1 MEIVTDQAR
10 RCKPENTQSE
20 LLAQYSPPAV
30 LCVYEYREMSRYFCY
45 CSRAQ
50 V

>member
-10 RCKPENTQSE
+10 RCKPANTSDCWPE
-20 LLAQYSPPAV
+20 YSPPAV

>member
-1 MEIVTDQAR
+1 MEIVTEQGAASLQH
-10 RCKPENTQSE
+10 TTE
-20 LLAQYSPPAV
+20 LLARVSPPAV